1 MRMRRM
7 LSGGEGYYHVISR
20 ITGQQFLMN
29 AEEKDVLMRSMFNVA
44 IFSGVEILTF
54 ALMDNHFHILVK
66 VPRPHEVDEAE
77 LQKKMRVLYGDA
89 KTDRLLHDWETWN
102 KRGLSFKVETA
113 QEALRLRM
121 FDLSQFCKTLKETYT
136 MSYNFRHLHVGTIW
150 GSRFKSILL
159 SPDYRT
165 LMTVGSYIDLNPV
178 RAGAVDEA
186 SDYRWNGYGTAVR
199 GNTLSRNGLCTMVA
213 MAYLK
218 RQVAYETAMTA
229 YESAMQGF
237 IDTPAK
243 EEPVTSA
250 RPAARKKTE
259 KPKQTR
265 TFVSK
270 QVAQAIAEG
279 GKLSLFTML
288 RCKVRYFSHGLAVGP
303 AAFVREVIGKLTPTK
318 DTASRCDCCDE
329 IELFTARRLRGDGK
343 VSVPKGRVA

>member
-7 LSGGEGYYHVISR
+7 LAQGEGYYHVISR
-20 ITGQQFLMN
+20 IAGQQFLMD
-29 AEEKDVLMRSMFNVA
+29 AVEKDVLMRLLFNAAV
-44 IFSGVEILTF
+44 FSGVEILTF

-218 RQVAYETAMTA
+218 RQVAYETAVTA

-250 RPAARKKTE
+250 RPSARKKTE
-259 KPKQTR
+259 TPKETR

-279 GKLSLFTML
+279 GKLSLFAML
-288 RCKVRYFSHGLAVGP
+288 RCKVRYFSYGLAVGP